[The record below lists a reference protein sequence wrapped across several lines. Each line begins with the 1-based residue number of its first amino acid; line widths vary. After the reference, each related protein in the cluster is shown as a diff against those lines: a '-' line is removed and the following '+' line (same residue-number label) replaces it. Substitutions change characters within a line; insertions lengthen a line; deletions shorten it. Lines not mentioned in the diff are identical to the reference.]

1 MISCNI
7 PEVDKWFV
15 TQFMIKSRFWDNVPN
30 TLSSYA
36 PKFNFYSTHL
46 NWTGHFER
54 LVSSRSIT
62 LKKGQLKNCS
72 LWNCSLWKPCTLNN
86 ESLRSRINSKNLTLR
101 YRSSKLTTSK
111 IGHFENFVCR
121 FFINLWFSCIENKIE
136 SLWLFVFEAWD
147 PKTLVYKIVPFSRS
161 K

>member
-1 MISCNI
+1 M
-7 PEVDKWFV
+7 V
-15 TQFMIKSRFWDNVPN
+15 TSEKSLRKV
-30 TLSSYA
+30 S
-36 PKFNFYSTHL
+36 HL
-46 NWTGHFER
+46 KMNYFENEGHFEKGHFEK
-54 LVSSRSIT
+54 LFTS
-62 LKKGQLKNCS
+62 KKGTSKNCS
-72 LWNCSLWKPCTLNN
+72 LWNWSLWKPGTLKN

-111 IGHFENFVCR
+111 IGHSENFVCR